1 MNFMTR
7 SECFRTA
14 TATKVVSCQF
24 EAASLEL
31 TTGNSQLQLHVT
43 PGRSLRLSRRRPR
56 IVYRV
61 VPLAIASLLAACNPS
76 RSEKL
81 AGEDDFGD
89 SVRVGKIPTR
99 IVSLNPATTEILFT
113 LGAGSRLVGRTK
125 YDLWPDSA
133 RFIPALGDGIRPN
146 VEVVLGTR
154 PDLVILYASE
164 DNRAAAGRFRTA
176 GVNTLSLKIDHISDF
191 RRSTALLGAILGDSA
206 RARIV
211 TDSVYRSLERVRS
224 ATAGLRRPTVFW
236 HVWDAPLITIGGGS
250 FMNELVDIAGARN
263 VYADIEGPSESISLE
278 DVAKR
283 NPDFILAG
291 PIGASQIGNDPR
303 WKIVRAAREGRVLVV
318 DTLLVARP
326 SARLGEA
333 AVSLAHLLHPGVVR

>member
-1 MNFMTR
+1 MIFVRR
-7 SECFRTA
+7 SICF
-14 TATKVVSCQF
+14 
-24 EAASLEL
+24 
-31 TTGNSQLQLHVT
+31 G
-43 PGRSLRLSRRRPR
+43 
-56 IVYRV
+56 
-61 VPLAIASLLAACNPS
+61 LAIASLLAACNPS
-76 RSEKL
+76 GSGKL

-164 DNRAAAGRFRTA
+164 DNRAAAGRFRAA

-191 RRSTALLGAILGDSA
+191 RRSTALLGAIVGDSA
-206 RARIV
+206 RAKIV

-224 ATAGLRRPTVFW
+224 ATANLRRPTVFW

-326 SARLGEA
+326 SVRLGEA
-333 AVSLAHLLHPGVVR
+333 AVSLARLLHPGVVR

>member
-1 MNFMTR
+1 MIFVRR
-7 SECFRTA
+7 SICF
-14 TATKVVSCQF
+14 
-24 EAASLEL
+24 
-31 TTGNSQLQLHVT
+31 G
-43 PGRSLRLSRRRPR
+43 
-56 IVYRV
+56 
-61 VPLAIASLLAACNPS
+61 LAIASLLAACNPS
-76 RSEKL
+76 RGEKL
-81 AGEDDFGD
+81 ASKDDFGD

-164 DNRAAAGRFRTA
+164 DNRAAAGRFRAA

-191 RRSTALLGAILGDSA
+191 RRSTALLGAIVGDSA

-326 SARLGEA
+326 SVRLGEA
-333 AVSLAHLLHPGVVR
+333 AVSLARLLHPGVVR